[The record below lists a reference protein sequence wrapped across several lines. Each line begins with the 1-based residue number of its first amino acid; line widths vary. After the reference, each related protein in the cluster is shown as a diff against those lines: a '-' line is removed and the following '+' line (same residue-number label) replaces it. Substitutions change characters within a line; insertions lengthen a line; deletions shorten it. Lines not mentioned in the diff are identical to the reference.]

1 MSSINTPTPTIANEP
16 NIAGCS
22 NMAKNAP
29 NAIVNTLVPSA
40 SINAKRKA
48 SSEIKVALAPVKKK
62 AKNKEGLEKL
72 DGAPNIARTKV
83 TSHPV
88 FKYLVTLQLDLSS
101 CYDEMLEYLRATG
114 RFNAIRGL
122 TREGFS
128 LELLNEHGKRDTFEG
143 KDIISWAEYELDP
156 LIGSDSN
163 WGHHCFED
171 DEEWKQYY
179 EEYVRIEKQANVL
192 DVKLI
197 FNNQEELYK
206 EYHKITLEEE
216 LLLRK

>member
-1 MSSINTPTPTIANEP
+1 MSTNMSIHTSANNEEL
-16 NIAGCS
+16 AEAS
-22 NMAKNAP
+22 NMAQS
-29 NAIVNTLVPSA
+29 TT
-40 SINAKRKA
+40 
-48 SSEIKVALAPVKKK
+48 
-62 AKNKEGLEKL
+62 
-72 DGAPNIARTKV
+72 IARTKV

-206 EYHKITLEEE
+206 EYHNITLEEE
-216 LLLRK
+216 LLRK